1 MCVCAHVHA
10 HLCAPA
16 QSHSVA
22 REHSQLP
29 MWLPQQVRLLLS
41 FKTKLPCYL
50 TALRF
55 VVVVSPCVLKA
66 LMCSF
71 KLDIHNKSSKL
82 VEKSNRNY
90 CCVWWYLCAGS
101 EPWNMVLILLC
112 FVCLCVYTWKL
123 LTSVFMFDK
132 WEFQIFK
139 KKCWDSFCS
148 ISQIKKSYIQ
158 YDTVFGVSLSRECLI

>member
-90 CCVWWYLCAGS
+90 CIWWYLCAGS
-101 EPWNMVLILLC
+101 KPWNMVLILLC

-132 WEFQIFK
+132 WEFQILK
-139 KKCWDSFCS
+139 KNAEILSVLFLKL
-148 ISQIKKSYIQ
+148 KSLIFNM
-158 YDTVFGVSLSRECLI
+158 TLSLVSLFPMNV

>member
-90 CCVWWYLCAGS
+90 CCVWWYLGAGS
-101 EPWNMVLILLC
+101 EPWNMILILLC
-112 FVCLCVYTWKL
+112 FVCLCVCTHESCWL
-123 LTSVFMFDK
+123 LFSCLINESFK
-132 WEFQIFK
+132 FK

-158 YDTVFGVSLSRECLI
+158 YDTLFGVSLSRECLI